1 MKILFWAAAAVI
13 AYVYL
18 GYPLLLWAIRRV
30 RGPREPRRGPE
41 QPAVTLMISAYNE
54 QDVIGAKLRNTLELE
69 YPRGKLQ
76 VLVISD
82 ASDDGTD
89 QVVATFAADGVEL
102 LRMAA
107 RGGKTAGLNAAM
119 SRATGE
125 VVVFSDANALYRSD
139 AIAML
144 VRNFADPRVG
154 AVVGESTY
162 VDPAV
167 ASEHSEGLYWRY
179 ETAIKLL
186 ESQVGSAVGGD
197 GAIYAVRRQLY
208 APMPPDALS
217 DFVNPLQVVRAGHRC
232 VYEPAARSYERAADT
247 FHKEFR
253 RKVRIVNRAWRATM
267 RMRELLNPLRFGM
280 FSVMLISH
288 KLLRWLVP
296 FFLGV
301 LLAAN
306 AALLDQGIV
315 YRLALAL
322 QAVCYVLALAGLA
335 LRNRRSLPALVSVP
349 FYFALVNVASAAGI
363 VDAWRGKTYTTW
375 SSARARDDAAGQG

>member
-1 MKILFWAAAAVI
+1 MKFLFWTAAAVI
-13 AYVYL
+13 AYVYV
-18 GYPLLLWAIRRV
+18 GYPLLLRAIRLV
-30 RGPREPRRGPE
+30 RGPREPKRGAE

-54 QDVIGAKLRNTLELE
+54 HDVIGAKLRNTLELD
-69 YPRGKLQ
+69 YPRGRLQ

-89 QVVATFAADGVEL
+89 QIVGAFAAEGVQL
-102 LRMAA
+102 WRMPA
-107 RGGKTAGLNAAM
+107 RGGKTAGLNSAM
-119 SRATGE
+119 SHATGE
-125 VVVFSDANALYRSD
+125 IVVFSDANALYRPD
-139 AIAML
+139 AIALL

-186 ESQVGSAVGGD
+186 ESQVESAVGGD

-208 APMPPDALS
+208 TPMPPDALS

-247 FHKEFR
+247 FRKEFR

-280 FSVMLISH
+280 FSIMLISH

-296 FFLGV
+296 FFLVV
-301 LLAAN
+301 LLTSN
-306 AALLDQGIV
+306 AALLDEGV
-315 YRLALAL
+315 GYRVAMAL
-322 QAVCYVLALAGLA
+322 QAVCYVLALCGLA

-375 SSARARDDAAGQG
+375 NSARARETAAGQG